1 MKKLWKK
8 QLKEKKDKEYNVE
21 FYESCIEDL
30 KNITKSEEAIN
41 ISKGIWQEIVK
52 YIKEKQKENF
62 NFEIKLKERIDNLE
76 DVDVCK

>member
-52 YIKEKQKENF
+52 YVKEKQKENF